1 MQTVTGIFTSFEQ
14 ARRSAQELSA
24 QGFSDDQ
31 INLLAPGSS
40 VADIETI
47 PSTEGEQ
54 PGMGKAVGGVVGA
67 AVGTAAGVPLGMS
80 IAAAVVPGVGP
91 AVAIGLAAATLLG
104 IGGAIGGGAAG
115 GSLESALTDGLPKD
129 EIFVYEDALRQGRT
143 VMLALANDDD
153 QTESARRILQRNGA
167 ESIDAAREQWW
178 IGMRDAE
185 KEHYTSQG
193 QDFAQDENEYRL
205 GFESALRS
213 QTRGISYDEAKS
225 YLKNSYPNIYQKE
238 AFRCGYER
246 GQVYRRR
253 LTVEPVDHPRNN

>member
-1 MQTVTGIFTSFEQ
+1 MQTITGIFTSFEQ
-14 ARRSAQELSA
+14 ARRSAQELSVR
-24 QGFSDDQ
+24 GFSNDQ

-40 VADIETI
+40 IADIETI

-115 GSLESALTDGLPKD
+115 GSLESSLTDGLPKD
-129 EIFVYEDALRQGRT
+129 EVFVYEDALRQGRT
-143 VMLALANDDD
+143 VMVALADDGN
-153 QTESARRILQRNGA
+153 QVETSRQILQRNGA

-185 KEHYTSQG
+185 KEHYTREG
-193 QDFAQDENEYRL
+193 LDFARDENEYRL
-205 GFESALRS
+205 GFESALHS
-213 QTRGISYDEAKS
+213 HTRGNSYDEAES
-225 YLKNSYPNIYQKE
+225 YLRNRYPNIYQNE
-238 AFRCGYER
+238 AFRRGYER
-246 GQVYRRR
+246 GQTYRRS
-253 LTVEPVDHPRNN
+253 LIVAPINHTKK

>member
-14 ARRSAQELSA
+14 ARRNAEELRA
-24 QGFSDDQ
+24 RGFSNDQ
-31 INLLAPGSS
+31 INLLAPGASM
-40 VADIETI
+40 ADIETI

-67 AVGTAAGVPLGMS
+67 AVGTAAGVPLGMTM
-80 IAAAVVPGVGP
+80 AAAVVPGVGP

-115 GSLESALTDGLPKD
+115 GSLESALTEGLPKD

-143 VMLALANDDD
+143 VMVALADADD
-153 QTESARRILQRNGA
+153 QAETARQILQRNGA
-167 ESIDAAREQWW
+167 ETIDAAREQWW

-193 QDFAQDENEYRL
+193 QDFMRDESEYRL
-205 GFESALRS
+205 GFESALHSR
-213 QTRGISYDEAKS
+213 TRASSYDEAKS
-225 YLKNSYPNIYQKE
+225 YLKNIYPDTYQKE
-238 AFRCGYER
+238 AFRRGYER
-246 GQVYRRR
+246 GQAYRRS
-253 LTVEPVDHPRNN
+253 LIVAPRNN